1 MTINYNDFKKH
12 GFDIIPPENVA
23 IRKNKQGFWRV
34 YYQSHTEPTEWIEDL
49 HEPEIKTVNNKEET
63 IYRTTIGYQEGE
75 ASKTI
80 LVTRTEKENGT
91 ITHDQRR
98 THPKE
103 EKNNC
108 FGTQPPESR
117 NNYEIQ
123 GIEDNLEE
131 ITNWKSIA
139 RIINEK
145 NPFYYDHSGM
155 WWRWNHTTKCWEG
168 TDETDLL
175 IIIDKVSKK
184 NTLGNGE
191 KNKALEAFKR
201 IGRTEA
207 PVDNNDYWVQFG
219 DTIVDVS
226 TGERFLAS
234 PRYFITNPVPW
245 KLGTETTTP
254 IIDALLKEWAG
265 DKAHTLKQILAYS
278 ALPYYAISRIF
289 FLLGNG
295 SNGKSTYLAL
305 LRYFIGQR
313 NLCSVSLDAIT
324 NANNKFAASSLYK
337 KLVCQMGETNFA
349 ALQSTAKLKQLSGR
363 DLIEIEFKGKTPF
376 EYINY
381 AKIIIASNT
390 IPETHDKTDGFF
402 RRFVVVDFPNQ
413 YTELRD
419 VLAEVPDEEYNNLAL
434 WCVAELKNLLVTK
447 SFYMEGSISDR
458 RKIYEKQSDPLTAY
472 ITDMCERND
481 VYAVSASQFY
491 AEYEQYLT
499 SRGMR
504 VVTYRVWRAE
514 MEQRGYIF
522 VRNRFFGSDN
532 AVSSIVGIRRKTESA
547 DNDNNISLSE
557 LSATVSVVSD
567 TSLIHVK
574 KNLTVVSDTTGT
586 TDTNQDLFIKNLGMT
601 INRIPNNNSELI
613 HQIFGY
619 DRVRLL
625 LERGDII
632 EIPRGSYRFV

>member
-1 MTINYNDFKKH
+1 MTIHYVDLLKH
-12 GFDIIPPENVA
+12 GFDILPPTNIA
-23 IRKNKQGFWRV
+23 LRKNKEGFWRV
-34 YYQSHTEPTEWIEDL
+34 YYQSNIEPTEWVEDL
-49 HEPEIKTVNNKEET
+49 HDPEIKTVKNKEET
-63 IYRTTIGYQEGE
+63 IYKTTIGYQDSGI
-75 ASKTI
+75 KRTI
-80 LVTRTEKENGT
+80 LIMRTEKENGT
-91 ITHDQRR
+91 ITHEQQIIRP
-98 THPKE
+98 TKE
-103 EKNNC
+103 TNTC
-108 FGTQPPESR
+108 FGTQPLDKR
-117 NNYEIQ
+117 NNYEVHKM
-123 GIEDNLEE
+123 EDDLTD

-139 RIINEK
+139 SLVNKK
-145 NPFYYDHSGM
+145 NPFYYDRSGM
-155 WWRWNHTTKCWEG
+155 WWRWSHTTKCWEG

-175 IIIDKVSKK
+175 IIIDIASKK
-184 NTLGNGE
+184 NTLSNGE

-201 IGRTEA
+201 IGRIDA
-207 PVDNNDYWVQFG
+207 PLDNNEYWVQFG

-234 PRYFITNPVPW
+234 PSYFITNPVPW

-265 DKAHTLKQILAYS
+265 DKAHTLKQILAFS

-305 LRYFIGQR
+305 LRTFIGQK

-419 VLAEVPDEEYNNLAL
+419 VLAEVPEQEYSNLAL
-434 WCVAELKNLLVTK
+434 WCVTELKNLLVTK
-447 SFYMEGSISDR
+447 SFYAEGSISDR
-458 RKIYEKQSDPLTAY
+458 RKIYEKQSDPLTTY
-472 ITDMCERND
+472 ITDVCDRHQAYT
-481 VYAVSASQFY
+481 VPASQFY

-514 MEQRGYIF
+514 MEQRDYTF
-522 VRNRFFGSDN
+522 VRSRMSGEHNPI
-532 AVSSIVGIRRKTESA
+532 AYIQGIRRKTEIP
-547 DNDNNISLSE
+547 DNIISLPD
-557 LSATVSVVSD
+557 VPP
-567 TSLIHVK
+567 
-574 KNLTVVSDTTGT
+574 TVVPETTRQT
-586 TDTNQDLFIKNLGMT
+586 EEQDDFINNLRYL
-601 INRIPNNNSELI
+601 INKVPSNNSGLI
-613 HQIFGY
+613 NQLFGY

-625 LERGDII
+625 LLRGDLI
-632 EIPRGSYRFV
+632 ELPMGSYRFA